1 MAQSFSKRL
10 REYYL
15 RVAKVLRGEADAASI
30 FPNSSDVGVSR
41 ERIYA
46 DFLRQHTPSK
56 CNVFLGGFL
65 FHMDGSESKQLD
77 IIVTTDT
84 APRFD
89 FHNPDGGGKSFSP
102 VEGTL
107 GVVSIKSNL
116 DKKELHDALN
126 GIASIPPTTALEGR
140 VAFGVKISDYDDW
153 PYKAIYASSGVSSV
167 TLVNHIRE
175 FYRDNP
181 TIPLS
186 RRPNLI
192 HVSGEYLVVRIGNRQ
207 HIESSERSADE
218 IQLGEFYALITEP
231 DIQGLQWIINGIQQN
246 ALASTHIIYNYN
258 GLIDLAHKDT

>member
-1 MAQSFSKRL
+1 MAQTFSKRL

-15 RVAKVLRGEADAASI
+15 RVAKVLRGEAEAASV
-30 FPNSSDVGVSR
+30 FPNSSDVGISR

-65 FHMDGSESKQLD
+65 FHFDGSESKQLD

-116 DKKELHDALN
+116 DKKELYDALN
-126 GIASIPPTTALEGR
+126 GIASIPPTTTLEGR

-153 PYKAIYASSGVSSV
+153 PFKAIYASSGISST

-181 TIPLS
+181 NIPLS

-192 HVSGEYLVVRIGNRQ
+192 HVSGEYVVFRIGSCQRLD
-207 HIESSERSADE
+207 SKYRSGDE
-218 IQLGEFYALITEP
+218 IQLGEFYAFSTEP
-231 DIQGLQWIINGIQQN
+231 DIQGLQWTIDGIQQN
-246 ALASTHIIYNYN
+246 ALASTHIIYNYQ
-258 GLIDLAHKDT
+258 GLIELVHKEA